1 MTTCE
6 LQTISA
12 KVKSMAKSMW
22 KNVMKE
28 AFRKQSEGG
37 DVLDI
42 GTKDSGA
49 YLTSERVSR
58 LRSMLQQRNDANSF
72 RREEKLDI
80 RGSLILQPFFT
91 NAKRAGDIGNLTVAE
106 VASAAET
113 IDEKDDE
120 DSVVELN
127 IVTHKEARI
136 GKTC

>member
-1 MTTCE
+1 M
-6 LQTISA
+6 
-12 KVKSMAKSMW
+12 VKSMW
-22 KNVMKE
+22 KNVMKG

-37 DVLDI
+37 DVLDNV
-42 GTKDSGA
+42 TKYIGA

-80 RGSLILQPFFT
+80 RGSLILEPFFT
-91 NAKRAGDIGNLTVAE
+91 NAKRGGDIGNLTVAE
-106 VASAAET
+106 VKSAAKT
-113 IDEKDDE
+113 IYEKDDE

>member
-1 MTTCE
+1 
-6 LQTISA
+6 
-12 KVKSMAKSMW
+12 MAKRML
-22 KNVMKE
+22 KDVMNE

-42 GTKDSGA
+42 GTKDIGA

-91 NAKRAGDIGNLTVAE
+91 NAKMAGDIGNLTAAE

-127 IVTHKEARI
+127 IVTHKEARS
-136 GKTC
+136 GKT